1 LIPAQWGNAVTDE
14 ILNVIQAAGL
24 TPDEVQNNQLLA
36 AIRLLDKQPV
46 LLNDTGVANAYTATN
61 APALTSL
68 PAKGFVQRVVI
79 ANANTGPSTY
89 APDGLAARP
98 IYGLGLQPLQG
109 GELPAGIAVLMYLV
123 QAGVNGGNGAWVLI
137 ESLGGSAQ
145 IALATKS
152 MHALQFSQLSGVVGS
167 VRNAKMS
174 LTAASALATFTADEV
189 IVETALG
196 GLQYRISNFNKTI
209 NVSTVGAGGMDTGV
223 PSASGFVSIYAIYNP
238 TTQAS
243 ALLACIQ
250 PVSNGSTYTGA
261 NMPAGY
267 TASALV
273 ASWPITAASILSVGF
288 LSDRTVAIPAVS
300 VLNSSAIVSSQASL
314 SITNA
319 VPLNAR
325 SINGYVSVSSTS
337 ASNLGVT
344 LFSSA
349 SVTGGAQPFIWGSC
363 PPNALQS
370 GGFSGLQIALQGVIG
385 YTTAS
390 TVGTPNFQ
398 ININSYT
405 F

>member
-1 LIPAQWGNAVTDE
+1 MHRIDGPGATVDKKFTDGDPVGGVPATVVTDE
-14 ILNVIQAAGL
+14 WLNDVQENIMAVLSAGGVAPTKGRAA
-24 TPDEVQNNQLLA
+24 D
-36 AIRLLDKQPV
+36 LLDSIRKI
-46 LLNDTGVANAYTATN
+46 GV
-61 APALTSL
+61 
-68 PAKGFVQRVVI
+68 
-79 ANANTGPSTY
+79 
-89 APDGLAARP
+89 
-98 IYGLGLQPLQG
+98 
-109 GELPAGIAVLMYLV
+109 
-123 QAGVNGGNGAWVLI
+123 
-137 ESLGGSAQ
+137 
-145 IALATKS
+145 
-152 MHALQFSQLSGVVGS
+152 GVVGA

-174 LTAASALATFTADEV
+174 LTTASSSATFTADEV
-189 IVETALG
+189 VVETAIG
-196 GLQYRISNFNKTI
+196 GLQYRLSSFNKTI
-209 NVSTVGAGGMDTGV
+209 NVSTVGAGGMDTGA
-223 PSASGFVSIYAIYNP
+223 PSPSGFVSIYAIYNP

-250 PVSNGSTYTGA
+250 TVSNGSIYTGA
-261 NMPAGY
+261 NMPSGY

-314 SITNA
+314 SISNA
-319 VPLNAR
+319 VPSNAR

-344 LFSSA
+344 LFSSS

-363 PPNALQS
+363 PPNALQQ
-370 GGFSGLQIALQGVIG
+370 GGFSGLQIAVPSVIG

-398 ININSYT
+398 ININSYS